1 MNINSVYI
9 LEDRS
14 VIYISGDDSESFLQ
28 NLISNDIRKV
38 TESKSC
44 FASLLTPQGK
54 YLYEFIIVKYKKGY
68 LLECEKKIANELFDK
83 LTLYKLRSKVEI
95 LNLSNEFVVAVLSQQ
110 KFLSMANSQNI
121 PGYTIRYRR
130 DTLYL
135 DPRHS
140 KLGARLIINLEKLHL
155 SLKLLNLKSSN
166 IDEYYSFSR
175 DLGIPQINTDKL
187 QNEIFGIECNLEELN
202 GIDFKKGCYIGQEN
216 TARIKLKNKLN
227 KRLFAI
233 KVLSGKVNQGE
244 TIYLNNTEIG
254 KILIN
259 GKFSFGVIKF
269 KSLKED
275 QFNLLNTLSG
285 KISILNPD
293 WIKIKNNYKH

>member
-130 DTLYL
+130 DKLYL

-166 IDEYYSFSR
+166 IDEYYAFSR
-175 DLGIPQINTDKL
+175 DLGIPQINTNKL